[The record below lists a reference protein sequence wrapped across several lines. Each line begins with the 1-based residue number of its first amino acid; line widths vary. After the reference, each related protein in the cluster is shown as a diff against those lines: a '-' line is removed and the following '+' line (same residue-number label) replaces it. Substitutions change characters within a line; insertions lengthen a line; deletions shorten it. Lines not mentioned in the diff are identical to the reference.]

1 MKQKKGSQIKK
12 AERLEIA
19 ILLNKQYS
27 LREIAKALNRSAGS
41 LSDEIR
47 RNSVNEIYDPL
58 KANHKAYVRRRY
70 AKYQGKAINENED
83 LKEYIGLRLKLG
95 WSPDVISGRMRL
107 EKQPFYASRTA
118 IYEWLYSEYGQR
130 YCPYLYSQRYV
141 RRKRKHKKNKKILIP
156 NRMGIEQRPEIVN
169 KKLEYGHY
177 EGDTMVSGRKT
188 GSRTAL
194 TVIYERKAK
203 YVDMRKIANLRPESN
218 KNAVLDM
225 QQALKTLSYTLDNG
239 IENVK
244 YEELG
249 VLTFFCDPYS
259 AWQKGG
265 VENMNRLIRRF
276 FPKGSDI
283 AQYSDTYIQTIVQRL
298 NNTPRK
304 SLGYKTPLE
313 LMIENDQFKN
323 FAKSDK
329 FVNLKLGNLDVKKRN
344 RVFGLRGEFAVLEL
358 PISYYIN

>member
-12 AERLEIA
+12 AERLELA
-19 ILLNKQYS
+19 ILLNKEYS
-27 LREIAKALNRSAGS
+27 LRSIAKALNRSAGS
-41 LSDEIR
+41 LSDEIK
-47 RNSVNEIYDPL
+47 RNSINGIYDPL

-83 LKEYIGLRLKLG
+83 LKEYIGLRLEQG

-107 EKQPFYASRTA
+107 EKQPFYASKTA
-118 IYEWLYSEYGQR
+118 IYEYLYSSYGQVL
-130 YCPYLYSQRYV
+130 CPYLYSQRYIK
-141 RRKRKHKKNKKILIP
+141 RKRKHKKIKKILIP
-156 NRMGIEQRPEIVN
+156 NRMGIKQRPIIVSLN
-169 KKLEYGHY
+169 KEYGHY
-177 EGDTMVSGRKT
+177 EGDTIVSGRKT
-188 GSRTAL
+188 GSKAAL
-194 TVIYERKAK
+194 AVIYERKAK
-203 YVDMRKIANLRPESN
+203 YVDMRKIANLKPESN
-218 KNAVLDM
+218 KNAVLEM

-265 VENMNRLIRRF
+265 IENANRLIRRF
-276 FPKGSDI
+276 IPKGSDI
-283 AQYSDTYIQTIVQRL
+283 AQYSDTYVQAIVQRL

-313 LMIENDQFKN
+313 LMIENNQFKI

-329 FVNLKLGNLDVKKRN
+329 FVNLKLDNLDVKKETECS
-344 RVFGLRGEFAVLEL
+344 V
-358 PISYYIN
+358 